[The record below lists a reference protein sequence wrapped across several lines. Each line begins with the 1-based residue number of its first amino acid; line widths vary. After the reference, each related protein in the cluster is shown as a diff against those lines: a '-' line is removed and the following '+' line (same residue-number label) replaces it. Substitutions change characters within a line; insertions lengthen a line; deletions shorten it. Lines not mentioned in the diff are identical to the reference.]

1 MERWK
6 VEVAVVKIPFV
17 HSHHEHSE
25 SSKHPRRK
33 AFSWLKREE
42 SQFTHGHSS
51 LFFLA
56 HDTPPPPAVTCI
68 QGHEVLPGETTCDHG
83 HPVG

>member
-25 SSKHPRRK
+25 SSKHPPRK

-68 QGHEVLPGETTCDHG
+68 QGHEVLPGEATCDHG